1 MTAMIDDVL
10 AFWFEPVPTNEA
22 EVQERRKLWFLG
34 SPEIDRTIRERFGTL
49 VEQAHAGDL
58 DPWSATDRGA
68 LALVILIDQFSRN
81 VHRGT
86 ARAFAAD
93 ARALGVARELVD
105 TGRFARF
112 SLPEKLFVWAPFLHA
127 EDLDAQRRGVK
138 LAVAAALT
146 AAAPWKDMMALSVD
160 VARKHL
166 DVVARF
172 GRFPH
177 RNAILAR
184 ESTPDEAEYLEFLK
198 LTKSWL

>member
-1 MTAMIDDVL
+1 MIDDVL
-10 AFWFEPVPTNEA
+10 AFWFEPVPTNDA

-34 SPEIDRTIRERFGTL
+34 GAGVDRTIRERFGPL

-58 DPWSATDRGA
+58 DPWRATDRGA

-81 VHRGT
+81 VYRGT

-105 TGRFARF
+105 TGRFDRL

-127 EDLDAQRRGVK
+127 EDLDAQRTGVR
-138 LAVAAALT
+138 LAVAAALG
-146 AAAPWKDMMALSVD
+146 AEAPWKGLVALSVD
-160 VARKHL
+160 MARKHL

-177 RNAILAR
+177 RNAILGR
-184 ESTPDEAEYLEFLK
+184 ESTPDEAAYLEFLK
-198 LTKSWL
+198 LTGSWL